1 MKVRVVI
8 KNTNIIIISVV
19 FVVDFENLI
28 YKFFHFYL
36 SLPALGLPVMP
47 DYCKIQ
53 TITISTD
60 PAWLLQILHL
70 YERHLV
76 VFQRHVSLSK
86 SALFYY
92 FFLT

>member
-28 YKFFHFYL
+28 YKFLHFDL

-47 DYCKIQ
+47 DYCKI
-53 TITISTD
+53 
-60 PAWLLQILHL
+60 
-70 YERHLV
+70 
-76 VFQRHVSLSK
+76 
-86 SALFYY
+86 
-92 FFLT
+92 